1 MDKISPTLLNDT
13 LKLVQLARETA
24 NLQGSKQQAEKLEPV
39 VEKLQSLVNNDKTP
53 KAPASSGILGQ
64 SDFQTMLNVSKS
76 KPVEQSNSAAS
87 SAASPSSAVSSSAIE
102 DRNRMVGAMSSGGM
116 NEVDIA
122 RQLGMTRDE
131 VRMVINISNIGNKR

>member
-24 NLQGSKQQAEKLEPV
+24 KLQGSKQQAEKLEPV
-39 VEKLQSLVNNDKTP
+39 VEKLQTLVNNDKTP
-53 KAPASSGILGQ
+53 KPAASTGILGQ
-64 SDFQTMLNVSKS
+64 SDFQTMLAVSRS
-76 KPVEQSNSAAS
+76 KPAEAGSA
-87 SAASPSSAVSSSAIE
+87 AVSSNAISASSVE

-116 NEVDIA
+116 NETDIA
-122 RQLGMTRDE
+122 RQMGMTRDE